1 MVKVNSA
8 QKRRVDI
15 IGKDES
21 FVLPILPRRDTVL
34 FPHTVSQLVVMR
46 PGSVKA
52 GEAAWAS
59 DRRIVIVSRTDIN
72 AREMKLENI
81 SSIGTEATIGRLLRM
96 PDGTTNLW
104 VQGQRRIR
112 IIGLI
117 KGESGTMARVEPVS
131 EKIEKGLASEAL
143 KRATLTLF
151 EKCVKLSPRLTE
163 ESYIAAINIDDN
175 GWLADFIASSLELEL
190 PQKQDIL
197 ENLDPNSRL
206 KQVSL
211 FLAKELEVLELQGK
225 ISTTVREELEKTQR
239 DYYLREQMKAIQKE
253 LGEVDAVTRELNE
266 LKEKI
271 SKAQM
276 PEQVEKKA
284 LDELQRLSSMPP
296 ASPEAP
302 VIRTY
307 VDWIINLPWKQETVD
322 NLDIKK
328 AAKILED
335 YHYGLKKIKER
346 ILEYMAVRKL
356 AQGKLR
362 SPILCFVGPPGV
374 GKTSLGRSI
383 AQALGRKFVR
393 ISLGGIRDEAEIRGH
408 RRTYVGALPG
418 RILQTMRQA
427 GTVNP
432 VFMMDEIDKLGQ
444 DFRGDPSSALLEVL
458 DPEQNHS
465 FSDHYLEVPY
475 NLSKVL
481 FITTANF
488 LEPVIP
494 ALLDRMEVIELHGYI
509 EEEKLE
515 IAKRFLVP
523 KQLEEH
529 GLEKVGIR
537 FTEGSL
543 MHIIRDYT
551 REAGVRNLEREIG
564 GICRKVA
571 RVVAEDGTPPQV
583 IAARSL
589 EKYMGAVKY
598 FWSLAEEKDEIG
610 VATGVARTEMGG
622 DLINVEVT
630 VMEGKG
636 NLILTGQMGE
646 VMQESAQAGLSYARS
661 RAKEL
666 GIKPKTFEKRD
677 LHIHVPAGAVPKDG
691 PSAGITMATAMIS
704 ALIHAPVR
712 KDVAMTGEITLRGM
726 VLPIGGL
733 KEKILAARR
742 AGINTFILPKKN
754 EKDLS
759 EVPKNARNDMEFILV
774 EHMDKVL
781 VTALK
786 KTDTSS
792 QAAAAQ
798 YNSIK

>member
-1 MVKVNSA
+1 MAKINSTE
-8 QKRRVDI
+8 KKKLGI
-15 IGKDES
+15 IGKDAP
-21 FVLPILPRRDTVL
+21 FILPLLPRRDAVL

-52 GEAAWAS
+52 ADAAWAG
-59 DRRIVIVSRTDIN
+59 DRRIIIVSRSDTN
-72 AREMKLENI
+72 AREIKLENI
-81 SSIGTEATIGRLLRM
+81 SKIGTEATIGRLLRM
-96 PDGTTNLW
+96 PDGTTSLW
-104 VQGQRRIR
+104 VQGQRRVR
-112 IIGLI
+112 ILELT
-117 KGESGTMARVEPVS
+117 KGESGIMARVEPVQ
-131 EKIEKGLASEAL
+131 EKIEKSLASEAL
-143 KRATLTLF
+143 RRAALTLF

-163 ESYIAAINIDDN
+163 ESYVAAINIDDI
-175 GWLADFIASSLELEL
+175 GWLADFIASSLEIEM
-190 PQKQDIL
+190 KQRQQIL
-197 ENLDPNSRL
+197 ENLAPESRL

-211 FLAKELEVLELQGK
+211 YLAKELEVLELQGK
-225 ISTTVREELEKTQR
+225 ISTSVKEELEKTQR

-266 LKEKI
+266 LKEKV

-284 LDELQRLSSMPP
+284 LDELQRLSNMPP

-307 VDWIINLPWKQETVD
+307 IDWLVNLPWKQETAD

-328 AAKILED
+328 AAKLLEEN
-335 YHYGLKKIKER
+335 HYGLKKIKER

-356 AQGKLR
+356 AKGKLR

-383 AQALGRKFVR
+383 ALALGRKFVR

-427 GTVNP
+427 GTINP
-432 VFMMDEIDKLGQ
+432 VFMMDEVDKVGQ

-488 LEPVIP
+488 LDPVIP
-494 ALLDRMEVIELHGYI
+494 ALTDRMEVIELSGYI

-515 IAKRFLVP
+515 IARRFLVP
-523 KQLEEH
+523 KQVEEH
-529 GLEKVGIR
+529 GLKESGLR
-537 FTEGSL
+537 FTDATL

-571 RVVAEDGTPPQV
+571 KVVAEDGPSPQV
-583 IAARSL
+583 ITAKSL
-589 EKYMGAVKY
+589 EKYMGPVKY
-598 FWSLAEEKDEIG
+598 FWGVAEEKDEVG

-630 VMEGKG
+630 VMDGKG

-646 VMQESAQAGLSYARS
+646 VMQESAQAALSYARS
-661 RAKEL
+661 RSHEL
-666 GIKPKTFEKRD
+666 GIKPKTFEKKD
-677 LHIHVPAGAVPKDG
+677 LHIHVPAGSVPKEG
-691 PSAGITMATAMIS
+691 PSAGITMATALIS
-704 ALIHAPVR
+704 ALTRLPVR

-742 AGINTFILPKKN
+742 AGIKTFILPKKN
-754 EKDLS
+754 EKDLAD
-759 EVPKNARNDMEFILV
+759 VPKNARSNMEFILA
-774 EHMDKVL
+774 EHMDEVL
-781 VTALK
+781 KIALK
-786 KTDTSS
+786 KVDGSVAPG
-792 QAAAAQ
+792 AA
-798 YNSIK
+798 

>member
-1 MVKVNSA
+1 M
-8 QKRRVDI
+8 
-15 IGKDES
+15 GKDES
-21 FVLPILPRRDTVL
+21 FILPLLPRRDAVL

-46 PGSVKA
+46 PGSVKSA
-52 GEAAWAS
+52 EAAWAG
-59 DRRIVIVSRTDIN
+59 DRRIVIVSRNDIN
-72 AREMKLENI
+72 SREIKLENI
-81 SSIGTEATIGRLLRM
+81 SRIGTEAMIGRLLRM

-104 VQGQRRIR
+104 VQGQRRVKIME
-112 IIGLI
+112 LI
-117 KGESGTMARVEPVS
+117 KGESGIMGRVGPVQ
-131 EKIEKGLASEAL
+131 EKIEKNLASEAL
-143 KRATLTLF
+143 RRAVLTLF

-163 ESYIAAINIDDN
+163 ESYIAAINIDDV
-175 GWLADFIASSLELEL
+175 GWLADFIASSLELEMA
-190 PQKQDIL
+190 QRQQIL
-197 ENLDPNSRL
+197 ENLDPNGRL

-211 FLAKELEVLELQGK
+211 YLAKELEVLELQGK
-225 ISTTVREELEKTQR
+225 ISTTVKEELEKTQK

-276 PEQVEKKA
+276 PEQTEKKA
-284 LDELQRLSSMPP
+284 TDELQRLTNMPP

-307 VDWIINLPWKQETVD
+307 IDWLVNLPWKQETAD

-328 AAKILED
+328 AAKTLEEN
-335 YHYGLKKIKER
+335 HYGLKKIKER

-356 AQGKLR
+356 AKGKLR

-427 GTVNP
+427 GTINP
-432 VFMMDEIDKLGQ
+432 VFMMDEIDKVGQ

-494 ALLDRMEVIELHGYI
+494 ALLDRMEVIELTGYI

-515 IAKRFLVP
+515 IAKRFLSP
-523 KQLEEH
+523 KQVQEH
-529 GLEKVGIR
+529 GLEEAGLR
-537 FTEGSL
+537 FTDGAL
-543 MHIIRDYT
+543 MHIIRDHT

-571 RVVAEDGTPPQV
+571 KVVAEDGAAPQV
-583 IAARSL
+583 IATRSI
-589 EKYMGAVKY
+589 EKYMGPVKY
-598 FWSLAEEKDEIG
+598 FWGLAEEKDEIG

-622 DLINVEVT
+622 DLISVEVT
-630 VMEGKG
+630 VMDGKG

-646 VMQESAQAGLSYARS
+646 VMQESAQAGLSFARS
-661 RAKEL
+661 RAQEL
-666 GIKPKTFEKRD
+666 GIKPKTFEKKD

-704 ALIHAPVR
+704 ALTQMPVR

-733 KEKILAARR
+733 KDKILAARR
-742 AGINTFILPKKN
+742 AGIKTFILPKKN
-754 EKDLS
+754 EKDLAD
-759 EVPKNARNDMEFILV
+759 VPKNARNDIEFVLV
-774 EHMDKVL
+774 EYMDEVL
-781 VTALK
+781 KTALK
-786 KTDTSS
+786 KAGGSEI
-792 QAAAAQ
+792 QEAA
-798 YNSIK
+798 